1 LADYFA
7 GLGAYSYGHHAKYH
21 NWLQDL
27 SGQNS
32 LFSNVA
38 IPEVLSNTEKVRF
51 PLISSFTEKSKKYK
65 KKLSFQKTG
74 GFKTNDPREN
84 INFWLYVPQH
94 FEDKAPVK

>member
-1 LADYFA
+1 
-7 GLGAYSYGHHAKYH
+7 
-21 NWLQDL
+21 
-27 SGQNS
+27 